1 MHLEKD
7 FSELLIQNER
17 AVSEWEEGL
26 TRIETFEEL
35 KIKHIK
41 DEVYQKVVKD
51 EDETREIVEALRK
64 ENKDMKVKMEFQ
76 NEEIKD
82 LQNSIKVKIKV

>member
-7 FSELLIQNER
+7 FSELLIQYER

-26 TRIETFEEL
+26 TKIETFEEL

>member
-7 FSELLIQNER
+7 FSELLIQYER